1 MTKKEVTIDFI
12 RDYCAKNNQ
21 QGWYNAEI
29 QKQMPC
35 KVYPKIT
42 NAEGK
47 KVTDKSQPYS
57 VVMRPITFIQ
67 LQLDFINAFMPEL
80 APKAKSEKSKMFQ
93 PL

>member
-1 MTKKEVTIDFI
+1 MTKNEVTIDFI

-21 QGWYNAEI
+21 TAWYNAEI
-29 QKQMPC
+29 QKKIAC
-35 KVYPKIT
+35 KVYPKAK

-47 KVTDKSQPYS
+47 MRADKSQPYTIE
-57 VVMRPITFIQ
+57 MRPITFIQ

-80 APKAKSEKSKMFQ
+80 APKKQPAQSKMFS